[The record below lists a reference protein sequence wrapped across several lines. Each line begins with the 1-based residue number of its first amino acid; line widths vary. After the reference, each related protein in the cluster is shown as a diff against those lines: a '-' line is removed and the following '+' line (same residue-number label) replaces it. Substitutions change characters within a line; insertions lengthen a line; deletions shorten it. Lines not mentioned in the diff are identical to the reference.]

1 MAEQHEHLLGELES
15 SEGQLGAI
23 LRYAY
28 YTTRILHTLGFSTVY
43 II

>member
-23 LRYAY
+23 LRYIY
-28 YTTRILHTLGFSTVY
+28 YTANSV
-43 II
+43 